1 MALQKG
7 FGDETSDLQKK
18 LEEFFNKYGETNAV
32 RMRRVDGNKQFK
44 VSCIDLIEK
53 TYVLIYILR
62 DQSSLNLQT

>member
-44 VSCIDLIEK
+44 ACFIDLFEK
-53 TYVLIYILR
+53 KHTC
-62 DQSSLNLQT
+62 S